1 MSTSAKAIR
10 VDELMQ
16 KAMQSLKAAKW
27 FDAEQLAVRALQFA
41 HGDADFE
48 RMALIVP
55 ALQEARRQR
64 FQLALDAAKK
74 TVKVLDGELGEEPVL
89 APGAY
94 LLQPPLVG
102 ADARRARLASL
113 ARNNAVAI
121 LCREPTN
128 AMGLVPIVA
137 IGGVTV
143 RTRIKGWGKAAK
155 VDFQWFVE
163 AIEQLG
169 DSAIE
174 SLDTGQDPDRQV
186 DDLMNV
192 LDSVPEHEKL
202 HQTLVACCK
211 LAAKSMRDRPATLPD
226 LDESVDE

>member
-102 ADARRARLASL
+102 ADARRDRFDGRFGGDPTCRGDAGPPMGRPGRDADGSRRARALCGRGPAEGDGVSHRRD
-113 ARNNAVAI
+113 AHGSAGVAV
-121 LCREPTN
+121 
-128 AMGLVPIVA
+128 G
-137 IGGVTV
+137 
-143 RTRIKGWGKAAK
+143 
-155 VDFQWFVE
+155 E
-163 AIEQLG
+163 AQERRVHG
-169 DSAIE
+169 CH
-174 SLDTGQDPDRQV
+174 G
-186 DDLMNV
+186 
-192 LDSVPEHEKL
+192 
-202 HQTLVACCK
+202 
-211 LAAKSMRDRPATLPD
+211 
-226 LDESVDE
+226 